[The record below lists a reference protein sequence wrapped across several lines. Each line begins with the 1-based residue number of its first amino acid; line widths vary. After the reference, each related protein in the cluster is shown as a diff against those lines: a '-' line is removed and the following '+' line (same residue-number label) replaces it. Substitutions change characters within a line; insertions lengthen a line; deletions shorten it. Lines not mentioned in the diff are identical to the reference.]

1 MKKIIYLSSDKL
13 YKIKNRKFSGR
24 TLAIF
29 CITVTALLVVASM
42 ICFKASVSFNAQ
54 EGLAKYSADGKVD
67 YKIYLK
73 DNDYYDTTYLD
84 QGMQYVAGLIKTV
97 NVRYDYQVHA
107 EQALDFNATYKVVGE
122 LQITEKDS
130 PNKILYTKKDILFPE
145 TNINIKDKYFTINEE
160 LDIDYDMYNSLV
172 NAYKRDYG
180 LVVSSNLLLTLE
192 VDTKGTIDGV
202 DTSLNKSHKLQM
214 SIPLSEQT
222 VNIKMLADNVHDTG
236 VLLDSNKLFVVTN
249 PVLFVLFVL
258 LFLLTVAAIAL
269 DIYIYLRYYKKDIY
283 RSTLSKILKDYDRII
298 VNGKLSINEKDYKV
312 KICPE
317 TFEEMVDAAQQLEL
331 PIYYYETIP
340 NEKSYFVIVNGETL
354 YKYRLTRAFLEKNP
368 NNRDNNELTNADE
381 KIIEKE
387 KKKVIKK

>member
-1 MKKIIYLSSDKL
+1 MKKVVYLSADKL

-24 TLAIF
+24 SIAIF
-29 CITVTALLVVASM
+29 CITVTALLIVASM
-42 ICFKASVSFNAQ
+42 ICFKASVNFNTS
-54 EGLAKYSADGKVD
+54 EGLAKYAESGKID

-84 QGMQYVAGLIKTV
+84 RGMQYVAGLIKTV
-97 NVRYDYQVHA
+97 NVRFNYQVHA
-107 EQALDFNATYKVVGE
+107 EQALDFNSKYKVVGE

-130 PNKILYTKKDILFPE
+130 PNKVLYTKKDILFPE
-145 TNINIKDKYFTINEE
+145 TSIDVKDNYFIINEE

-172 NAYKRDYG
+172 NSYKRDYG
-180 LVVSSNLLLTLE
+180 LIVSSNLLLTLE

-202 DTSLNKSHKLQM
+202 DTSLNKNSKLQM

-222 VNIKMLADNVHDTG
+222 VNIKMIADEINNSG
-236 VLLDSNKLFVVTN
+236 VLLDTNKLFIVTN

-258 LFLLTVAAIAL
+258 LFLLTIAAIIL
-269 DIYIYLRYYKKDIY
+269 DIYVYVKYYTKDIY

-298 VNGKLSINEKDYKV
+298 VNGKISINERDYKV

-340 NEKSYFVIVNGETL
+340 NEKSYFVIVNDDTL

-368 NNRDNNELTNADE
+368 NNRDNNELTNAEE
-381 KIIEKE
+381 KIMTKE
-387 KKKVIKK
+387 K